1 MSGPTGAG
9 PVRPYVIT
17 GGRVAPSRD
26 TLALETLVV
35 AAASAGVEGDGWGA
49 GGGDDDWDG
58 RVGGDD
64 WGVGDGT
71 TYTGDAAPAE
81 AGRAA
86 GAGGTTVA
94 TGITEIAGT
103 TGAAGAAGTIADATL
118 PGEHAPD
125 LSPECAEI
133 LDLCVRLLSVAE
145 VAAHLR
151 QPVAVVKVLL
161 ADLLDAGLVIARP
174 PVTAADRHDPAL
186 LKEVLDGLRQL

>member
-1 MSGPTGAG
+1 MSGATGAG

-35 AAASAGVEGDGWGA
+35 AAESAG
-49 GGGDDDWDG
+49 
-58 RVGGDD
+58 
-64 WGVGDGT
+64 
-71 TYTGDAAPAE
+71 
-81 AGRAA
+81 
-86 GAGGTTVA
+86 A
-94 TGITEIAGT
+94 TGATGVP
-103 TGAAGAAGTIADATL
+103 GAAAST
-118 PGEHAPD
+118 GEHAPD

-133 LDLCVRLLSVAE
+133 LELCVRLLSVAE

-151 QPVAVVKVLL
+151 QPVAVIKVLL
-161 ADLLDAGLVIARP
+161 ADLLDAGLVVARP

>member
-1 MSGPTGAG
+1 MSGATGAG

-35 AAASAGVEGDGWGA
+35 AAGSTGA
-49 GGGDDDWDG
+49 ESTGATEA
-58 RVGGDD
+58 
-64 WGVGDGT
+64 T
-71 TYTGDAAPAE
+71 TA
-81 AGRAA
+81 
-86 GAGGTTVA
+86 
-94 TGITEIAGT
+94 
-103 TGAAGAAGTIADATL
+103 TGAAAAA
-118 PGEHAPD
+118 GEHAAD
-125 LSPECAEI
+125 LSPECAAI

-151 QPVAVVKVLL
+151 QPVAVIKVLL
-161 ADLLDAGLVIARP
+161 ADLLDAGLVVARP

>member
-1 MSGPTGAG
+1 MSGTAGAG

-35 AAASAGVEGDGWGA
+35 ATDADEAPEGA
-49 GGGDDDWDG
+49 G
-58 RVGGDD
+58 
-64 WGVGDGT
+64 
-71 TYTGDAAPAE
+71 P
-81 AGRAA
+81 AA
-86 GAGGTTVA
+86 G
-94 TGITEIAGT
+94 
-103 TGAAGAAGTIADATL
+103 
-118 PGEHAPD
+118 

-133 LDLCVRLLSVAE
+133 LDLCGRLLSVAE

-151 QPVAVVKVLL
+151 QPVAVIKVLL
-161 ADLLDAGLVIARP
+161 ADLLDAGLVVARP